1 MVVAGFRLPPDDFE
15 VPDYFKV
22 FKDFNDSN
30 DSNDFKVV
38 SGFCVFVGLRHPL
51 RFRAVFPC
59 LPAASMQMKQDIN
72 SKSFIL
78 KDVFY
83 KIY

>member
-1 MVVAGFRLPPDDFE
+1 MGVAGFLLPPDDFE
-15 VPDYFKV
+15 VPDNFKV
-22 FKDFNDSN
+22 FKDFKDF
-30 DSNDFKVV
+30 NDFKVV
-38 SGFCVFVGLRHPL
+38 SGFCVFEGLRHPL

-59 LPAASMQMKQDIN
+59 LPAASMQRKQDIN